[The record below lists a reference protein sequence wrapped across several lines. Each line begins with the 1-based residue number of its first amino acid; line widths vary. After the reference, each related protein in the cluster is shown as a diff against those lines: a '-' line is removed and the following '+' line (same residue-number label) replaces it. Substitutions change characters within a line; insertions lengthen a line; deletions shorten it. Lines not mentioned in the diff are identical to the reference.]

1 MRVSLRVYPLNVAI
15 MPLCDTR
22 IRNAKAKPA
31 PYKLTDGS
39 GLYVEIRPTGA
50 KLWRYR
56 YRIAGRENVF
66 AAGEYGQAPDS
77 EAQRQAE
84 ARRDAGRLTLSEAR
98 LKREEWRALVK
109 QGIHPAHH
117 RNAERIR
124 AGHEQANTFEAV
136 AREWFDHNSAHWS
149 PRTLSQRERLFERD
163 VFPHIGPLP
172 IAQVTAAHVLGI
184 VKRIEARAPAFA
196 VIAQQCIGAISRYA
210 VSTLRADSDPAA
222 PTRGALK
229 PRAVS
234 HKQPLSR
241 SEIPEFLTKLEG
253 FPGSFSNKVAL
264 RLVFLTLV
272 RTTEALH
279 ARWGEFDLDAESP
292 IWRIPAG
299 RTKMREEHVV
309 PLSTQAVILLKR
321 LQAVTGSGEY
331 LFPSRSSL
339 RKPASIG
346 VLWKAVVSMGYA
358 GRFSPHGIRATG
370 STILNEMGFR
380 PDVIEHQLAHKERNK
395 VRASYNRAEYLEE
408 RRTMM
413 QQWAD
418 LLDSLESGG
427 NVIPLRREF
436 A

>member
-1 MRVSLRVYPLNVAI
+1 
-15 MPLCDTR
+15 MPLSDTR
-22 IRNAKAKPA
+22 IRNSKAKAV
-31 PYKLTDGS
+31 PYKLTDGK
-39 GLYVEIRPTGA
+39 GLYLQVRPTGA
-50 KLWRYR
+50 RFWRYR
-56 YRIAGRENVF
+56 YRIGGKENVF
-66 AAGEYGQAPDS
+66 AAGEYVQAPDG
-77 EAQRQAE
+77 ETPRQAE
-84 ARRDAGRLTLSEAR
+84 ERKSAGRLTLSEAR
-98 LKREEWRALVK
+98 AKREQWRALVK

-117 RNAERIR
+117 RKAERIR
-124 AGHEQANTFEAV
+124 AGNEQANTFEAV
-136 AREWFDHNSAHWS
+136 AREWFEHNSSRWT
-149 PRTLSQRERLFERD
+149 PRTLAQRERLFERD
-163 VFPHIGPLP
+163 VLPHIGPLP

-196 VIAQQCIGAISRYA
+196 VIAQQCIGSICRYA
-210 VSTLRADSDPAA
+210 VSTLRAESDPAA

-241 SEIPEFLTKLEG
+241 AEIPDFLAKLET
-253 FPGSFSNKVAL
+253 FPGYFSNKVAL

-279 ARWGEFDLDAESP
+279 ARWSEFDLDSDTP

-299 RTKMREEHVV
+299 RTKMRTEHVV
-309 PLSTQAVILLKR
+309 PLSTQAVTLLKR

-346 VLWKAVVSMGYA
+346 VLWKAVDSMGYA

-380 PDVIEHQLAHKERNK
+380 PDVIEHQLAHKDRNK

-418 LLDSLESGG
+418 LLDSLEQG
-427 NVIPLRREF
+427 NVVPLRC
-436 A
+436 AAA